1 MSVRHGPEPVAGI
14 LRGMADDTD
23 VCRELVTAARRRSPE
38 LARLTEEETRSH
50 AMAMLRAAGAW
61 FTALEHPDPH
71 TAPDNSGSPT
81 PSGSSG
87 SAASPDS
94 ANSPSSSAPFS
105 SPGPLGSS
113 DLSDSP
119 DSPDSL
125 DEQDFTAAL
134 LLGADRAAQG
144 VPMTVVLRGVQA
156 ALTRAAEITVDRCRS
171 AGIPDRAQLDVVLR
185 LKEYGDAV
193 ERQVINGYRAAERE
207 TPRGTG
213 AARTRLLRQVLLG
226 GALPPLSELTRA
238 GIRPGP
244 DGLHHCLAADN
255 TTLPGIPAA
264 TALLDGRLA
273 ALSPLPP
280 TPDQLEPGALV
291 VMAPAA
297 PLAHLPELYRLCV
310 DAVDLLRRQSRHG
323 LHELTDL
330 AAELA
335 LSQQP
340 LLGAY
345 VTTRRLGAL
354 DPTDDF
360 HRQLALTA
368 LTFLD
373 LGRRLDQTAAAL
385 FTHPNTVRYRL
396 ARLQQITDSSLAGAP
411 VSHTETLH
419 WWWALTTW
427 LGEERTVD
435 ASYEDAG

>member
-50 AMAMLRAAGAW
+50 ATAMLRAAGAW
-61 FTALEHPDPH
+61 FAALEHPDPL
-71 TAPDNSGSPT
+71 TASDAPNSPGSP
-81 PSGSSG
+81 GSSG
-87 SAASPDS
+87 SPAPFDSPD
-94 ANSPSSSAPFS
+94 PFS
-105 SPGPLGSS
+105 SPGPLGSF
-113 DLSDSP
+113 DF
-119 DSPDSL
+119 PDSL

-171 AGIPDRAQLDVVLR
+171 AGIPDRAQLHVVLR

-238 GIRPGP
+238 GIRPGA
-244 DGLHHCLAADN
+244 DGLYHCLAADH
-255 TTLPGIPAA
+255 TALPGVPAA
-264 TALLDGRLA
+264 TARLDGRLA
-273 ALSPLPP
+273 ALSPIPP

-291 VMAPAA
+291 VVSPAA
-297 PLAHLPELYRLCV
+297 PLADLPELYRLCV
-310 DAVDLLRRQSRHG
+310 RAVDLLRQQSRPG

-335 LSQQP
+335 LSEQP

-345 VTTRRLGAL
+345 VTTRLLGAL

-385 FTHPNTVRYRL
+385 FTHPNTIRYRL
-396 ARLQQITDSSLAGAP
+396 ARLQQITGSSLGSGP
-411 VSHTETLH
+411 GGHTETLH

-427 LGEERTVD
+427 LGEERAVD

>member
-50 AMAMLRAAGAW
+50 ATAMLRAAGAW
-61 FTALEHPDPH
+61 FAALEHPDPL
-71 TAPDNSGSPT
+71 TA
-81 PSGSSG
+81 
-87 SAASPDS
+87 
-94 ANSPSSSAPFS
+94 
-105 SPGPLGSS
+105 PGPLGSS
-113 DLSDSP
+113 DFP
-119 DSPDSL
+119 DFPDSL

-171 AGIPDRAQLDVVLR
+171 AGVPDRAQLHVVLR

-238 GIRPGP
+238 GIRPGAG
-244 DGLHHCLAADN
+244 GLYHCLAADD
-255 TTLPGIPAA
+255 TTFPGVPAA

-291 VMAPAA
+291 VVSPAA
-297 PLAHLPELYRLCV
+297 PLADLPELYRLCV
-310 DAVDLLRRQSRHG
+310 RAVDLLRQQSRPG

-335 LSQQP
+335 LSEQP

-345 VTTRRLGAL
+345 VTTRLLGAL

-385 FTHPNTVRYRL
+385 FTHPNTIRYRL
-396 ARLQQITDSSLAGAP
+396 ARLQRITGSSLGSGP
-411 VSHTETLH
+411 GGHTETLH

>member
-23 VCRELVTAARRRSPE
+23 VCRELVTAARSRSPE

-50 AMAMLRAAGAW
+50 ATAMLRAAGTW
-61 FTALEHPDPH
+61 FAALDH

-81 PSGSSG
+81 SPGPSNFG
-87 SAASPDS
+87 
-94 ANSPSSSAPFS
+94 
-105 SPGPLGSS
+105 SPGPLGSFGF
-113 DLSDSP
+113 P

-291 VMAPAA
+291 VIAPPA

-310 DAVDLLRRQSRHG
+310 NAVDLLRRQRRHG

-335 LSQQP
+335 LSEQP
-340 LLGAY
+340 LLGSY
-345 VTTRRLGAL
+345 VTTRLLGSL

-396 ARLQQITDSSLAGAP
+396 ARLQQITASSLTSGP
-411 VSHTETLH
+411 ISHTETLH

-435 ASYEDAG
+435 ASYEDAGPCSPTLRRRPDQ